1 MASVLH
7 GSTGSRHSGTPHNF
21 GPHDLGTTILV
32 AAGRALALALAAALA
47 LAMAFAALSPR
58 PASAQGIPQV
68 PMLLDTVLKLED
80 IELIRRDDRL
90 GIGNL
95 IVKHPPRKKA
105 EPGEPNWESWGS
117 AFLIGQC
124 HILTARHVID
134 PDDPDN
140 HTNDLPMK
148 SKIEFVIGPIRDS
161 TKVSKANDLS
171 KLSQILD
178 STKAIPVA
186 WGQYTFTDSQDP
198 TKLKDA
204 AWKSFPEDWALLKL
218 EKCLGDGPKGYIPL
232 ALNGITTEKLMET
245 AEPIPARGVSGPPE
259 SGLSHLIDDKHCQIF
274 GQVEWPI
281 WANDCYGKPGSSGAP
296 ILEPDGNGGWR
307 VVALV
312 TRGPTEWTLRAQ
324 LFSNSRPKGWP
335 WRIQYM
341 QMANPVSGFL
351 DRIKPLLSG
360 DPGVKITGAGTNK
373 PYAEKDSKLVE
384 HLAKLHEARPDDM
397 TLAARWL
404 IAKYMT
410 EGAEPALTEI
420 DKLLVEHPD
429 AREPRS
435 VRVDIALYDGL
446 THSTAVGAAIEDLK
460 AWRENFPELAELQ
473 VIQGLLMAQSGD
485 CQNGA
490 NLLRK
495 TWDRHGIDPTIRLDW
510 TDAMACAGQHRA
522 ALAAYDE
529 MLRLAPKY
537 QRAQFT
543 RAIVRFRLGQSE
555 PARSDLRKILIED
568 PKATWAQTQ
577 RAIFALNEGHHLDEA
592 EKDLRAAIADTSDNP
607 EPALALGAGFLAQ
620 GRDAD
625 AVAVLKTAVAY
636 NKKHNVFPALLL
648 SVALTKTGKKDEAK
662 AVLASLIEP
671 HDDPNNWEVMLVK
684 HFRGEMSADDFLK
697 AAEAG
702 PEDTKW
708 TRLGRAHAY
717 VGLLAYAKGEKKDAR
732 RYFATA
738 PYLDR
743 SWSDYSVID
752 TWQREAEG

>member
-1 MASVLH
+1 MHSSGRV
-7 GSTGSRHSGTPHNF
+7 STPFSP
-21 GPHDLGTTILV
+21 LGAYQ
-32 AAGRALALALAAALA
+32 AAERKSLDHALAWALAAAIAITLA
-47 LAMAFAALSPR
+47 LLGLGLSPR
-58 PASAQGIPQV
+58 PAAAQGIPQV
-68 PMLLDTVLKLED
+68 PMLLETVLKMEN
-80 IELIRRDDRL
+80 IELVRRDDRL

-95 IVKHPPRKKA
+95 IVKHPPRVKA
-105 EPGEPNWESWGS
+105 EPGEPNYESWGS
-117 AFLIGQC
+117 AFLIGKC

-140 HTNDLPMK
+140 HTNDLPLK
-148 SKIEFVIGPIRDS
+148 SKIEFVIGPIRDQ
-161 TKVSKANDLS
+161 TKVHKANDLT

-178 STKAIPVA
+178 STKATPVA
-186 WGQYTFTDSQDP
+186 WGQYTFTESQDE
-198 TKLKDA
+198 TKQLDA

-232 ALNGITTEKLMET
+232 ALNGITTAKLMET
-245 AEPIPARGVSGPPE
+245 AEPIPARGISGPPE
-259 SGLSHLIDDKHCQIF
+259 AGLSHLIDDKNCFIF

-281 WANDCYGKPGSSGAP
+281 WSNDCYGKPGSSGAP

-341 QMANPVSGFL
+341 PMANPVSGFL
-351 DRIKPLLSG
+351 DRIKPLLA
-360 DPGVKITGAGTNK
+360 DDAGVRMAGAGTNK
-373 PYAEKDSKLVE
+373 PYEMKDPALVA
-384 HLAKLHEARPDDM
+384 HLAKLRAARPEDM
-397 TLAARWL
+397 ALTVRWL

-410 EGAEPALTEI
+410 EGAEPTLSEI
-420 DKLLVEHPD
+420 DRLLIENPA

-435 VRVDIALYDGL
+435 VRVDIALYDRL
-446 THSTAVGAAIEDLK
+446 THSTAVTAAIADLK
-460 AWRENFPELAELQ
+460 KFREDFPELAELQ

-537 QRAQFT
+537 ERAQFT
-543 RAIVRFRLGQSE
+543 RAVVRFRLGQSE
-555 PARSDLRKILIED
+555 PARSDLRKILKEN
-568 PKATWAQTQ
+568 PQALWAQTQ
-577 RAIFALNEGHHLDEA
+577 RAIFALNEGHHLEEA
-592 EKDLRAAIADTSDNP
+592 EKDLRAAIADTADNP
-607 EPALALGAGFLAQ
+607 EPAFALGAGFLAQ

-625 AVAVLKTAVAY
+625 AVEVLKTAVAY
-636 NKKHNVFPALLL
+636 NKKHDVFPALLL
-648 SVALTKTGKKDEAK
+648 AVALTKTGQKDAAK
-662 AVLASLIEP
+662 AALDGLIEP
-671 HDDPNNWEVMLVK
+671 HDDPQHWEVMLVK
-684 HFRGEMSADDFLK
+684 HYLGEMSADDFLK
-697 AAEAG
+697 EAEKG
-702 PEDTKW
+702 PEDTRW

-717 VGLLAYAKGEKKDAR
+717 VALLAYAKGEKKDAR

-752 TWQREAEG
+752 TWHRAAEG